1 MTCNFSFRTTALA
14 ALIMSAGAI
23 ASAHAA
29 PDFTADGLSVCVD
42 PTFPPMEFMASAAD
56 SEPSGVDID
65 VAHALAGHWG
75 TTASFIVMDFAGLLP
90 SLEAGRCDAVISGA
104 TRREDRLKNFD
115 AVPYLDTAAV
125 LIAPKGA
132 DVLSDISELA
142 GKTIAVQSGTSYPG
156 RLETINA
163 ELEAAG
169 LAPIKMQQ
177 YPKQSD
183 AIQQLLVGRAAYV
196 VSQDTEVAFREMEDP
211 GKFDIVFT
219 LPAEA
224 FEPFSVYL
232 RKDEATTAQ
241 VAEAVKALVA
251 DGTLMGIVEK
261 WSLSPEQLNGI
272 GE

>member
-1 MTCNFSFRTTALA
+1 MTYSFRKTALA

-29 PDFTADGLSVCVD
+29 PDFAADGLSVCVD

-56 SEPSGVDID
+56 NEPSGVDID
-65 VAHALAGHWG
+65 VARALAEHWG
-75 TTASFIVMDFAGLLP
+75 TTASFVVMDFAGLLP
-90 SLEAGRCDAVISGA
+90 SLEAGRCDAVISGV
-104 TRREDRLKNFD
+104 TRREDRLASFD
-115 AVPYLDTAAV
+115 AVPYLDTLAV
-125 LIAPKGA
+125 LIAPKGTEPI
-132 DVLSDISELA
+132 SDIAALS
-142 GKTIAVQSGTSYPG
+142 GKTVAVQAGTSYPG
-156 RLETINA
+156 RMETINA

-169 LAPIKMQQ
+169 HAPARIQQ

-211 GKFDIVFT
+211 GKFDIVFN

-232 RKDEATTAQ
+232 RKDEATEQ

-261 WSLSPEQLNGI
+261 WGLSPDQLNGI